1 MKKILIY
8 IICFFLVNSFLS
20 AQTKRAL
27 LVGISDYGGTDEQV
41 DSEWSN
47 IHGANDVELILST
60 LKSQSFTIKTL
71 KDKQASA
78 QNIRKEFA
86 LLTKKV
92 RKGDLVYIHFSCHGQ
107 PFEDLSGDEE
117 DGWDEAIIP
126 VDAKKKYST
135 IGYQGQNHIIDDELH
150 TFFEAIR
157 SKAGKE
163 GMIYVVLDA
172 CHMGSASRGED
183 EDEEYIRGTRDAFS
197 PNGLK
202 YQPRINA
209 KGNFQILADPGKA
222 DICILEA
229 CRSYQ
234 MNREIKQDGQFY
246 GPLSYYVNQYL
257 KNNSLSK
264 DTKWIEPVRKSM
276 NSDSRLIR
284 QNMVVESSK

>member
-1 MKKILIY
+1 MMKKVIY
-8 IICFFLVNSFLS
+8 IICIILVNCSLS

-27 LVGISDYGGTDEQV
+27 LVGISDYGSTDEQV
-41 DSEWSN
+41 DSVWSN
-47 IHGANDVELILST
+47 IHGANDVELILPT

-71 KDKQASA
+71 KDKHATA

-86 LLTKKV
+86 LLIKKV
-92 RKGDLVYIHFSCHGQ
+92 CKGDLVYIHFSCHGQ
-107 PFEDLSGDEE
+107 PYEDMSGDEE
-117 DGWDEAIIP
+117 DGWDEAIVP
-126 VDAKKKYST
+126 VDAKKKYNPV
-135 IGYQGQNHIIDDELH
+135 GYKGQSHIIDDELH
-150 TFFEAIR
+150 SFFDAIR
-157 SKAGKE
+157 NKVGKD

-172 CHMGSASRGED
+172 CHMGSASRGDD
-183 EDEEYIRGTRDAFS
+183 EEVEYIRGTRDAFT

-209 KGNFQILADPGKA
+209 KGNFQILAETEKA

-257 KNNSLSK
+257 KNNPLSK
-264 DTKWIEPVRKSM
+264 DIKWIETVRKAM